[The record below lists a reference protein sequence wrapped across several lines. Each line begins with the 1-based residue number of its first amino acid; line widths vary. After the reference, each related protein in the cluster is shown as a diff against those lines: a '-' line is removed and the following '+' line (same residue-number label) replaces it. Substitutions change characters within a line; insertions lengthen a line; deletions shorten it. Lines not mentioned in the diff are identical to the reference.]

1 MENTLMEQKF
11 PLKKFPWEKGDY
23 QLNYFF
29 INSTNSWEISRGTPE
44 KYLNF
49 PYLLVKIEGV
59 LY

>member
-1 MENTLMEQKF
+1 MEQKF
-11 PLKKFPWEKGDY
+11 LKVFEKVSMGKRR
-23 QLNYFF
+23 LSVKLFF
-29 INSTNSWEISRGTPE
+29 INSTHSWEISRGTPE